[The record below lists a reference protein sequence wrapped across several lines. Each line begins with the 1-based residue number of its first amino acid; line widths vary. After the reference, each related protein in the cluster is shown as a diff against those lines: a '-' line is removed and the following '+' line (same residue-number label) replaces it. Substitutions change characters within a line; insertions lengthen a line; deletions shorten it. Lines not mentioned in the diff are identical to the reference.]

1 MLDKE
6 RLQSSGV
13 LQTQMTVLLLTLH
26 QTCHLSAYQL
36 SASSRKNAWKP
47 ILADNKRSSASETE
61 C

>member
-26 QTCHLSAYQL
+26 QTCHLSA
-36 SASSRKNAWKP
+36 ASSRKKAWKP